1 MVEND
6 PIVILTECDST
17 ILMVNNEMFLLDP
30 TRFPFVINVF
40 TLLDQNELNVPI
52 LLHEESDKIIQ
63 DAAGQCSGP
72 RFCKQLPAA
81 PNLEKYFMLLVVLT
95 QIFLVS
101 FSSSY
106 FMVK

>member
-1 MVEND
+1 
-6 PIVILTECDST
+6 
-17 ILMVNNEMFLLDP
+17 MVNNEMFLLEP
-30 TRFPFVINVF
+30 TQFPFIINVF
-40 TLLDQNELNVPI
+40 TLLDQNEPNVPI

-63 DAAGQCSGP
+63 GAAGQCSGP

-101 FSSSY
+101 FSSY
-106 FMVK
+106 FMLN